1 MKTIKRSIAL
11 VLAMILALAMSVT
24 VFAAPNADQNTFS
37 LTLNKAVEGHTY
49 EAYQILSGD
58 LSADKTTLSN
68 IKWGEGINEE
78 GKKALG
84 GDAAGYAKT
93 LVDLGNNSKELKDQ
107 AQIIGANLKSASGS
121 VTVTDSDA
129 KNVIG
134 NLKPG
139 YYLIKDKD
147 DSIQGQDSYT
157 EFILHVTDDVEA
169 NVKADVP
176 SVKKKV
182 MDTNDTDN
190 KNDAKIGWQDSAD
203 YDIGDDVPFQLTAT
217 LPANV
222 QSYKSYYLKFDD
234 TLSQGLDFNEKTV
247 TVKLGD
253 KDVTKLSLFKIN
265 YDKASKKL
273 TFTCDNIL
281 DNKDKDGN
289 KIEVKNGDTIV
300 IEYKATLNKNAVI
313 GSTGNLNKVK
323 LEFSNNPNNGGEGDR
338 GETPE
343 DKVIVFTYKL
353 KVNKVEK
360 VGDEYKPLTGA
371 EFSLFKKVKVDGKDE
386 LELVEVK
393 EILSTNPEGTVFEFT
408 GLDDGTYVLRETKTP
423 DGYNSIEDQTFTIS
437 AKHDENSDDPKLT
450 ELTGDPASGSVI
462 DFGVIMPENGELSTD
477 VENNKGSVL
486 PSTGGAGRVAIYV
499 IGAILV
505 LGGGIVLVTKKRV
518 R

>member
-37 LTLNKAVEGHTY
+37 LTLNKAVKGHTY

-58 LSADKTTLSN
+58 LSADKATLSN
-68 IKWGEGINEE
+68 IKWGEGIKAE
-78 GKKALG
+78 GQTALG
-84 GDAAGYAKT
+84 GDAAGYAKK
-93 LVDLGNNSKELKDQ
+93 LADMGNNSSELKEQ
-107 AQIIGANLKSASGS
+107 AQIIGANLASASGS
-121 VTVTDSDA
+121 VTVTDPDA
-129 KNVIG
+129 KNVIS

-147 DSIQGQDSYT
+147 DSLQGQESYT
-157 EFILHVTDDVEA
+157 EFILHVTDDVDA

-176 SVKKKV
+176 SVEKKV
-182 MDTNDTDN
+182 KDTNDTTGETT
-190 KNDAKIGWQDSAD
+190 GWQDSAD

-217 LPANV
+217 LANNIE
-222 QSYKSYYLKFDD
+222 SYKTYSLKFND
-234 TLSQGLDFNEKTV
+234 TLSKGLDYNNDAV
-247 TVKLGD
+247 IKLGD
-253 KDVTKLSLFKIN
+253 KVVTDSFTPS
-265 YDKASKKL
+265 YDATAKTL

-281 DNKDKDGN
+281 AFGAKNSDKIVVEYTAKLNENAEIGAAGN
-289 KIEVKNGDTIV
+289 PNTVYLD
-300 IEYKATLNKNAVI
+300 
-313 GSTGNLNKVK
+313 
-323 LEFSNNPNNGGEGDR
+323 FSNNPNNGGEGDR
-338 GETPE
+338 GKTPE

-353 KVNKVEK
+353 TVNKVDKEN
-360 VGDEYKPLTGA
+360 KPLTGA
-371 EFSLFKKVKVDGKDE
+371 EFSLFKKVNGKD
-386 LELVEVK
+386 ELVEVK
-393 EILSTNPEGTVFEFT
+393 KILSTNAEGTKFEFT

-450 ELTGDPASGSVI
+450 ALTGDVASGSII
-462 DFGVIMPENGELSTD
+462 DLGVMLENGELSTD
-477 VENNKGSVL
+477 VVNNKGSVL

>member
-11 VLAMILALAMSVT
+11 VLAMILTLAMSVT

-37 LTLNKAVEGHTY
+37 LTLNKAVKGHTY

-68 IKWGEGINEE
+68 IKWGEGINEK
-78 GKKALG
+78 GQTTL
-84 GDAAGYAKT
+84 GDAAAYAKT
-93 LVDLGNNSKELKDQ
+93 LADLGNNSEELKKQ
-107 AQIIGANLKSASGS
+107 AQIIGANLASASGS
-121 VTVTDSDA
+121 VTVTDPDA
-129 KNVIG
+129 KNVIS

-147 DSIQGQDSYT
+147 DSLQGQESYT
-157 EFILHVTDDVEA
+157 EFILHVTDDVDA

-176 SVKKKV
+176 SVEKKV
-182 MDTNDTDN
+182 KDTNDTTGETT
-190 KNDAKIGWQDSAD
+190 GWQDSAD

-217 LPANV
+217 LANNIE
-222 QSYKSYYLKFDD
+222 SYKTYSLKFND
-234 TLSQGLDFNEKTV
+234 TLSKGLDYNNDAV
-247 TVKLGD
+247 IKLGD
-253 KDVTKLSLFKIN
+253 KDVTDRFTPS
-265 YDKASKKL
+265 YDATAKTL

-281 DNKDKDGN
+281 AFGAKNSDKIVVEYTAKLNENAEIGAAGN
-289 KIEVKNGDTIV
+289 PNTVYLD
-300 IEYKATLNKNAVI
+300 
-313 GSTGNLNKVK
+313 
-323 LEFSNNPNNGGEGDR
+323 FSNNPNNGGEGDR
-338 GETPE
+338 GKTPE

-353 KVNKVEK
+353 TVNKVDKEN
-360 VGDEYKPLTGA
+360 KPLTGA

-393 EILSTNPEGTVFEFT
+393 KILSTNAEGTVFGFT

-450 ELTGDPASGSVI
+450 ELTGDVASGSII
-462 DFGVIMPENGELSTD
+462 DLGVMLENGELSTD
-477 VENNKGSVL
+477 VVNNKGSVL

>member
-11 VLAMILALAMSVT
+11 VLAMILTLAMSVT

-37 LTLNKAVEGHTY
+37 LTLNKAVKGHTY

-58 LSADKTTLSN
+58 LSADKATLSN
-68 IKWGEGINEE
+68 IKWGEGIKAE
-78 GKKALG
+78 GQTALG
-84 GDAAGYAKT
+84 GDAAGYAKK
-93 LVDLGNNSKELKDQ
+93 LADMGNNSKELKAQ
-107 AQIIGANLKSASGS
+107 AQIIGANLASASGS
-121 VTVTDSDA
+121 VTVTDPDA
-129 KNVIG
+129 KNVIS

-147 DSIQGQDSYT
+147 DSLQGQESYT

-176 SVKKKV
+176 SVEKKV
-182 MDTNDTDN
+182 KDTNDTTGDTT
-190 KNDAKIGWQDSAD
+190 GWQDSAD

-217 LPANV
+217 LANNIE
-222 QSYKSYYLKFDD
+222 SYKTYSLKFND
-234 TLSQGLDFNEKTV
+234 TLSKGLDYNNDAV
-247 TVKLGD
+247 IKLGD
-253 KDVTKLSLFKIN
+253 KDVTSYFTPS
-265 YDKASKKL
+265 YDATAKTL

-281 DNKDKDGN
+281 AFGATNSDK
-289 KIEVKNGDTIV
+289 IV
-300 IEYKATLNKNAVI
+300 VEYTAKLNENAVI
-313 GSTGNLNKVK
+313 GAAGNPNTVYLD
-323 LEFSNNPNNGGEGDR
+323 FSNNPNNGGEGDR
-338 GETPE
+338 GKTPE

-353 KVNKVEK
+353 TVNKVDKEN
-360 VGDEYKPLTGA
+360 KPLTGA
-371 EFSLFKKVKVDGKDE
+371 EFSLFKKVNGKE
-386 LELVEVK
+386 ELVEVK
-393 EILSTNPEGTVFEFT
+393 KILSTNAEGTVFGFT

-450 ELTGDPASGSVI
+450 ALTGDVASGSI
-462 DFGVIMPENGELSTD
+462 INLGVMLEKGELSTD
-477 VENNKGSVL
+477 VVNNKGSVL

-505 LGGGIVLVTKKRV
+505 IGGGIVLVTKKRV

>member
-11 VLAMILALAMSVT
+11 VLAMILTLAMSVT

-37 LTLNKAVEGHTY
+37 LTLNKAVKGHTY

-58 LSADKTTLSN
+58 LSADKATLSN
-68 IKWGEGINEE
+68 IKWGEGIKAE
-78 GKKALG
+78 GQTALG
-84 GDAAGYAKT
+84 GDAAGYAKK
-93 LVDLGNNSKELKDQ
+93 LADMGNNSKELKAQ
-107 AQIIGANLKSASGS
+107 AQIIGANLASASGS
-121 VTVTDSDA
+121 VTVTDPDA
-129 KNVIG
+129 KNVIS

-147 DSIQGQDSYT
+147 DSLQGQESYT

-176 SVKKKV
+176 SVEKKV
-182 MDTNDTDN
+182 KDTNDTTGDTT
-190 KNDAKIGWQDSAD
+190 GWQDSAD

-217 LPANV
+217 LANNIE
-222 QSYKSYYLKFDD
+222 SYKTYSLKFND
-234 TLSQGLDFNEKTV
+234 TLSKGLDYNNDAV
-247 TVKLGD
+247 IKLGD
-253 KDVTKLSLFKIN
+253 KDVTSYFTPS
-265 YDKASKKL
+265 YDATAKTL

-281 DNKDKDGN
+281 AFGA
-289 KIEVKNGDTIV
+289 KNSDQIV
-300 IEYKATLNKNAVI
+300 VEYTAKLNENAVI
-313 GSTGNLNKVK
+313 GAAGNPNTVYLD
-323 LEFSNNPNNGGEGDR
+323 FSNNPNNGGEGDR
-338 GETPE
+338 GKTPE

-353 KVNKVEK
+353 TVNKVDKEN
-360 VGDEYKPLTGA
+360 KPLTGA
-371 EFSLFKKVKVDGKDE
+371 EFSLFKKVNGKE
-386 LELVEVK
+386 ELVEVK
-393 EILSTNPEGTVFEFT
+393 KILSTNAEGTVFGFT

-450 ELTGDPASGSVI
+450 ALTGDVASGSI
-462 DFGVIMPENGELSTD
+462 INLGVMLEKGELSTD
-477 VENNKGSVL
+477 VVNNKGSVL

>member
-37 LTLNKAVEGHTY
+37 LTLNKAVKGHTY

-58 LSADKTTLSN
+58 LSADKATLSN
-68 IKWGEGINEE
+68 IKWGEGIKAE
-78 GKKALG
+78 GQTALG
-84 GDAAGYAKT
+84 GDAAGYAKK
-93 LVDLGNNSKELKDQ
+93 LADMGNNSSELKEQ
-107 AQIIGANLKSASGS
+107 AQIIGANLASASGS
-121 VTVTDSDA
+121 VTVTDPDA
-129 KNVIG
+129 KNVIS

-147 DSIQGQDSYT
+147 DSLQGQESYT
-157 EFILHVTDDVEA
+157 EFILHVTDDVDA

-176 SVKKKV
+176 SVEKKV
-182 MDTNDTDN
+182 KDTNDTTGETT
-190 KNDAKIGWQDSAD
+190 GWQDSAD

-217 LPANV
+217 LANNIE
-222 QSYKSYYLKFDD
+222 SYKTYSLKFND
-234 TLSQGLDFNEKTV
+234 TLSKGLDYNNDAV
-247 TVKLGD
+247 IKLGD
-253 KDVTKLSLFKIN
+253 KVVTDSFTPS
-265 YDKASKKL
+265 YDATAKTL

-281 DNKDKDGN
+281 AFGAKNSDKIVVEYTAKLNENAEIGAAGN
-289 KIEVKNGDTIV
+289 PNTVYLD
-300 IEYKATLNKNAVI
+300 
-313 GSTGNLNKVK
+313 
-323 LEFSNNPNNGGEGDR
+323 FSNNPNNGGEGDR
-338 GETPE
+338 GKTPE

-353 KVNKVEK
+353 TVNKVDKEN
-360 VGDEYKPLTGA
+360 KPLTGA

-393 EILSTNPEGTVFEFT
+393 KILSTNAEGTVFGFT

-437 AKHDENSDDPKLT
+437 AEHDENSDDPKLT
-450 ELTGDPASGSVI
+450 ALTGDVASGSII
-462 DFGVIMPENGELSTD
+462 DLGVMLENGELSTD
-477 VENNKGSVL
+477 VVNNKGSVL

>member
-37 LTLNKAVEGHTY
+37 LTLNKAVKGHTY

-129 KNVIG
+129 KNVIS

-147 DSIQGQDSYT
+147 DSLQGQESYT
-157 EFILHVTDDVEA
+157 EFILHVTDDVDA

-176 SVKKKV
+176 SVEKKV
-182 MDTNDTDN
+182 KDTNDTTGETT
-190 KNDAKIGWQDSAD
+190 GWQDSAD

-217 LPANV
+217 LANNIE
-222 QSYKSYYLKFDD
+222 SYKTYSLKFND
-234 TLSQGLDFNEKTV
+234 TLSKGLDYNNDAV
-247 TVKLGD
+247 IKLGD
-253 KDVTKLSLFKIN
+253 KVVTDSFTSS
-265 YDKASKKL
+265 YDETAKTL

-281 DNKDKDGN
+281 AFGAKNSDKIVVEYTAKLNENAEIGAAGN
-289 KIEVKNGDTIV
+289 PNTVYLD
-300 IEYKATLNKNAVI
+300 
-313 GSTGNLNKVK
+313 
-323 LEFSNNPNNGGEGDR
+323 FSNNPNNGGEGDR
-338 GETPE
+338 GKTPE

-353 KVNKVEK
+353 TVNKVDKEN
-360 VGDEYKPLTGA
+360 KPLTGA
-371 EFSLFKKVKVDGKDE
+371 EFSLFKKVNGKD
-386 LELVEVK
+386 ELVEVK
-393 EILSTNPEGTVFEFT
+393 KILSTNAEGTVFGFT

-450 ELTGDPASGSVI
+450 ELTGDVASGSII
-462 DFGVIMPENGELSTD
+462 DLGVMLEKGELSTD
-477 VENNKGSVL
+477 VVNNKGSVL

>member
-11 VLAMILALAMSVT
+11 VLAMILTLAMSVT

-37 LTLNKAVEGHTY
+37 LTLNKAVKGHTY

-58 LSADKTTLSN
+58 LSADKATLSN
-68 IKWGEGINEE
+68 IKWGEGIKAE
-78 GKKALG
+78 GQTAFG
-84 GDAAGYAKT
+84 GDAAGYAKK
-93 LVDLGNNSKELKDQ
+93 LADMGNNSKELKAQ
-107 AQIIGANLKSASGS
+107 AQIIGANLASASGS
-121 VTVTDSDA
+121 VTVTDPDA
-129 KNVIG
+129 KNVIS

-147 DSIQGQDSYT
+147 DSLQGQESYT

-176 SVKKKV
+176 SVEKKV
-182 MDTNDTDN
+182 KDTNDTTGDTT
-190 KNDAKIGWQDSAD
+190 GWQDSAD

-217 LPANV
+217 LANNIE
-222 QSYKSYYLKFDD
+222 SYKTYSLKFND
-234 TLSQGLDFNEKTV
+234 TLSKGLDYNNDAV
-247 TVKLGD
+247 IKLGD
-253 KDVTKLSLFKIN
+253 KDVTSYFTPS
-265 YDKASKKL
+265 YDATAKTL
-273 TFTCDNIL
+273 TFTCDDIL
-281 DNKDKDGN
+281 AFGAKNSDK
-289 KIEVKNGDTIV
+289 IV
-300 IEYKATLNKNAVI
+300 VEYTAKLNENAVI
-313 GSTGNLNKVK
+313 GAAGNPNTVYLD
-323 LEFSNNPNNGGEGDR
+323 FSNNPNNGGEGDR
-338 GETPE
+338 GKTPE

-353 KVNKVEK
+353 TVNKVDKEN
-360 VGDEYKPLTGA
+360 KPLTGA
-371 EFSLFKKVKVDGKDE
+371 EFSLFKKVNGKE
-386 LELVEVK
+386 ELVEVK
-393 EILSTNPEGTVFEFT
+393 KILSTNAEGTVFGFT

-450 ELTGDPASGSVI
+450 ALTGDVASGSI
-462 DFGVIMPENGELSTD
+462 INLGVMLEKGELSTD
-477 VENNKGSVL
+477 VVNNKGSVL